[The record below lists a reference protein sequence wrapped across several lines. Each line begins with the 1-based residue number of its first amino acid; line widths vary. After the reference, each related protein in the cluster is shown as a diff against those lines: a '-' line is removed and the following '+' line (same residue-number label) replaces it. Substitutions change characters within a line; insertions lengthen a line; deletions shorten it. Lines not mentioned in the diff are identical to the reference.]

1 MLKQAPEAVV
11 VQSGRTPAEKE
22 PQPDFAMFRYSYW
35 NSRSL
40 HFGRDDAN
48 EMTRMM
54 DRTLSNIVLVVLVLS
69 FLSEVVDFFCVH
81 CLPSVSLFDERDF
94 LLGIG
99 WGPMALVDEES
110 ARRGWPGWRRCLQPQ
125 MGEGAVIEARLEAG
139 GATARDLLRLVEAA
153 GVVAPVAAFITAA
166 PAAVATRSYYPI
178 RTEKFL

>member
-1 MLKQAPEAVV
+1 MLKQAAEAVV
-11 VQSGRTPAEKE
+11 VQSGRTLAEKE

-40 HFGRDDAN
+40 HFASV
-48 EMTRMM
+48 EKTRMM
-54 DRTLSNIVLVVLVLS
+54 DRTLSNIVLVLA
-69 FLSEVVDFFCVH
+69 FFSEVVGFFCVL

-139 GATARDLLRLVEAA
+139 GTTARDLLRLVEAA

-166 PAAVATRSYYPI
+166 PAAVATRSYPI

>member
-1 MLKQAPEAVV
+1 MLKQAAEAVV
-11 VQSGRTPAEKE
+11 VQSGRTLAEKE

-166 PAAVATRSYYPI
+166 PAAVATRSYPI

>member
-94 LLGIG
+94 LLGID
-99 WGPMALVDEES
+99 WGPMALVDES
-110 ARRGWPGWRRCLQPQ
+110 PRGGVDLDGGAVFNGRW
-125 MGEGAVIEARLEAG
+125 GEGAVMEARLEAG

-166 PAAVATRSYYPI
+166 PAAVATRSYPI